1 MAMLDFFGSGMLNAA
16 EELVR
21 KNKATDG
28 MTNPNAKPGK
38 KGKNAKSN
46 KAGKRA
52 ADRAMQQQ
60 MQADQFKFLQD
71 NIFDRTGATRRTMSG
86 QIERDV
92 PHGMDYFKNTG
103 PDRPELVD
111 RQNRLNNQGLKNPWF
126 EANAREAVDLARRKQ
141 SEPGLF
147 GAPSQ
152 PGLDQILRQ
161 NTRNV
166 DVFDNPANNVT
177 NPRTGLTTNDGPFV
191 RSRPN
196 PYGTARALF
205 TPQQQP
211 SAQQPAPGP
220 VQSLFTPQQT
230 GQAPAQTPSWDTSFL
245 NNLSM
250 LPQAQQPQQSPGAQ
264 ITEEQ
269 WMLQNPDAGNPIE
282 WLKSLF
288 LPDPQSFRQLPPP
301 DKVPFQF
308 APML

>member
-1 MAMLDFFGSGMLNAA
+1 MLDFFGSNMLNAA

-52 ADRAMQQQ
+52 ADRALQQQ

-92 PHGMDYFKNTG
+92 PQGMDYFKNTG
-103 PDRPELVD
+103 SDRPEVAA

-141 SEPGLF
+141 AEPGLF
-147 GAPSQ
+147 GTPAQPSM
-152 PGLDQILRQ
+152 DQILKTPT
-161 NTRNV
+161 NNM
-166 DVFDNPANNVT
+166 DVFNNP
-177 NPRTGLTTNDGPFV
+177 DGSFV

-196 PYGTARALF
+196 PYGSANALF
-205 TPQQQP
+205 KPQQQSP
-211 SAQQPAPGP
+211 TQQPAPGP

-250 LPQAQQPQQSPGAQ
+250 LPQSQQPQQSPGAQ

-301 DKVPFQF
+301 DKAPFQF